1 MLKDA
6 DLKKSVWLM
15 IVCVCVFLHW
25 LCEWSICNMGIFQVH
40 GIADMYKQLEQGRDG
55 IFLSNN

>member
-1 MLKDA
+1 MQTWRSQYGL
-6 DLKKSVWLM
+6 WL
-15 IVCVCVFLHW
+15 CVGFFLHW